1 MAYPPSHIPP
11 IFETSSSL
19 PIVYPSTDFK
29 LSPKLSRRPYFTPTQ
44 LLSFVVLLL
53 VLAIQVF
60 KSPTTIFEVPS
71 ERAYIRHGAIEVPAP
86 ICREEDL
93 FTTPLPIS
101 RPHKMALLEEAKSL
115 AGQFDYPPEELNKGV
130 KAFIQQMGG
139 LSLVAEE
146 SRAILKTLP

>member
-1 MAYPPSHIPP
+1 MAYPRSHIPP

-29 LSPKLSRRPYFTPTQ
+29 LSPKLPCRPYFTRTQ
-44 LLSFVVLLL
+44 LLSVVLLL

-71 ERAYIRHGAIEVPAP
+71 ERAYIRHGALKAPAL

-93 FTTPLPIS
+93 FTTPLPVS
-101 RPHKMALLEEAKSL
+101 RPHKMALLKEAKSV
-115 AGQFDYPPEELNKGV
+115 AEQFDYPPEELNKGV
-130 KAFIQQMGG
+130 KAFIQQMGR
-139 LSLVAEE
+139 LSLDAGE
-146 SRAILKTLP
+146 SRAILNTLP